1 MRVETRAAMFTIGAM
16 RPGVFY
22 ELLDDGRLPNIEKIF
37 SNAVRAELAAAVFP
51 SVAASCHAALATG
64 AMPGRNLIT
73 GGGRFDRHG
82 KMPAHREYAMT
93 EPWRGAAGRLGLPAL
108 PKTGDG
114 PALDKDISGG
124 TATIFEA
131 LKTRAARSAAVWTP
145 VGRGADEHITA
156 SALEIALASAG
167 GKGGRAAFDR
177 AAARKAAKF
186 IADTRRL
193 HRMIQVNFAGAFPR
207 SADAAEDEEREYISG
222 VLDACFGR
230 TLDAL
235 ARRHPLEEFHFTL
248 CAARG
253 GRHAPA
259 SPERV
264 VSRAAMRRI
273 LSSAGYSIY
282 NPAESDNPKRRS
294 AVAFI
299 HSGSYHLHLRNR
311 ATGKWHSP
319 PLFEEDLMAAAD
331 AFFGASAS
339 GSGGAAPGWLDLA
352 LVKNVEMGEYMVY
365 DGVLAESPEDFFSRS
380 GNETKYP
387 GASKRLKG
395 FFCKHSPD
403 VVLLADRGKGF
414 CFEVENGARGG
425 GGLCAEDSLVPL
437 LFSGPG
443 VESGMIRGMCSII
456 DTAPTVA
463 ALFDVS
469 MTTAD
474 GRILPLFKRD

>member
-1 MRVETRAAMFTIGAM
+1 MRVETRAVLFTIGAM
-16 RPGVFY
+16 RPDIFY
-22 ELLDDGRLPNIEKIF
+22 ELLDGGKLPNIGRIF
-37 SNAVRAELAAAVFP
+37 SRAVRVDKAAAVFP

-73 GGGRFDRHG
+73 GAGRFDRHG

-93 EPWRGAAGRLGLPAL
+93 EPWRGAIGRFGLPSL

-124 TATIFEA
+124 TATVFEA
-131 LKTRAARSAAVWTP
+131 LKARAARSAAIWTP

-167 GKGGRAAFDR
+167 GKGGRAAFDS

-193 HRMIQVNFAGAFPR
+193 HRLVQMNFAGAFPR
-207 SADAAEDEEREYISG
+207 SADAAEAEEREYISG
-222 VLDACFGR
+222 VLDACFAR
-230 TLDAL
+230 ALDAL
-235 ARRHPLEEFHFTL
+235 ARRYPLEEFHFAL

-259 SPERV
+259 PPQRV
-264 VSRAAMRRI
+264 VSRAAMRKI
-273 LSSAGYSIY
+273 LLSAGYSLY

-294 AVAFI
+294 AVAFV

-311 ATGKWHSP
+311 ATDKWHSP
-319 PLFEEDLMAAAD
+319 PLFEEDLVAAAD
-331 AFFGASAS
+331 AFFGASAT
-339 GSGGAAPGWLDLA
+339 GAGDAPPGWLDLA
-352 LVKNVEMGEYMVY
+352 LVKSVEQGEYMVY
-365 DGVLAESPEDFFSRS
+365 DGALAESPEDFFSRN
-380 GNETKYP
+380 GNDIKYP
-387 GASKRLKG
+387 GARKRLKG

-403 VVLLADRGKGF
+403 VVLLADRERGF

-443 VESGMIRGMCSII
+443 MESGAIPGMCSII
-456 DTAPTVA
+456 DAAPTVA

-469 MTTAD
+469 MSTAD
-474 GRILPLFKRD
+474 GRILPLFKQY